1 VALYVGIYNKGVKPE
16 TALNLCAGIIGF
28 MKSRPAQIIFFVLL
42 SALLIIPRL
51 IAINQ
56 FATVDEPYWL
66 TAGSDF
72 YFALGQRAFA
82 NTVYDYHPAVTT
94 MWIIALGM
102 LIYFPQY
109 RGFGQGYFDVYKDS
123 LERFLLSHGHTPLGL
138 LTVSR
143 VIQTVVI
150 VFLLL
155 VTFWFLRRTLG
166 NKIALAGILLIS
178 FDPFFLGHSRLLN
191 HEGLMS
197 LFVMISLLAV
207 LMHLFYE
214 RKPVYLLI
222 SGAAAGFAQLT
233 KSSSIVLPPL
243 IGLLFLVEIFFH
255 HDLSWRNRVLK
266 SLAELMV
273 WFVMLGIVYF
283 VFWPGMWVA
292 PGEMLYQVFGNALS
306 YAFGGARLSVTGGVQ
321 PADFQPHLGDINS
334 FFTSISWRTT
344 PIVWIGALLGLAS
357 LLKQKWEQRFAFLS
371 ILMIGFLFI
380 LLFGIANGRNS
391 AHYVLT
397 AYISLDIIAAI
408 GWVYGI
414 EWLSK
419 LMLVGG
425 RRILPGLVLGI
436 IVIAQAV
443 SALMFFPYYYNYYN
457 PILKA
462 WQPGS
467 QNPNFGYGEVLELA
481 ARYLAQ
487 KPGAA
492 DTTVIAFYGRGPFS
506 YFYPGKTEQLKP
518 VYADAENVPQ
528 LIQILHE
535 SKYIVLYYE
544 LEKDRDIPANV
555 LRALEGVTPEQV
567 IRLNGVEYIRIYR
580 ADNLSPQFYK
590 ILVSTNNPTPT
601 LP

>member
-1 VALYVGIYNKGVKPE
+1 
-16 TALNLCAGIIGF
+16 

-109 RGFGQGYFDVYKDS
+109 RGLGQGYFDVYKDS

-397 AYISLDIIAAI
+397 AYISLDVIAAI

-419 LMLVGG
+419 PQA
-425 RRILPGLVLGI
+425 RPLP
-436 IVIAQAV
+436 
-443 SALMFFPYYYNYYN
+443 P
-457 PILKA
+457 
-462 WQPGS
+462 
-467 QNPNFGYGEVLELA
+467 
-481 ARYLAQ
+481 
-487 KPGAA
+487 
-492 DTTVIAFYGRGPFS
+492 
-506 YFYPGKTEQLKP
+506 
-518 VYADAENVPQ
+518 
-528 LIQILHE
+528 
-535 SKYIVLYYE
+535 
-544 LEKDRDIPANV
+544 
-555 LRALEGVTPEQV
+555 
-567 IRLNGVEYIRIYR
+567 
-580 ADNLSPQFYK
+580 
-590 ILVSTNNPTPT
+590 
-601 LP
+601 

>member
-1 VALYVGIYNKGVKPE
+1 
-16 TALNLCAGIIGF
+16 
-28 MKSRPAQIIFFVLL
+28 MKSRLAQIIFLIIFG
-42 SALLIIPRL
+42 ALLVIPRV
-51 IAINQ
+51 ISIDR

-123 LERFLLSHGHTPLGL
+123 LERFLLAHGHTPLGL

-143 VIQTVVI
+143 VIQSVVI

-166 NKIALAGILLIS
+166 NKIAIAGTLLIS

-197 LFVMISLLAV
+197 LFVMISLLAA
-207 LMHLFYE
+207 LMHLFRE
-214 RKPVYLLI
+214 RKWIYLLI

-243 IGLLFLVEIFFH
+243 IGLLFLVEIFIH
-255 HDLSWRNRVLK
+255 HEASWRKRMLK
-266 SLAELMV
+266 ALAELIA
-273 WFVMLGIVYF
+273 WFAMLGIVYF

-292 PGEMLYQVFGNALS
+292 PGEMLYQVFGNAFS
-306 YAFGGARLSVTGGVQ
+306 YAFEGARLSVTGSVQ
-321 PADFQPHLGDINS
+321 PADFQPHFSDINS
-334 FFTSISWRTT
+334 FFISILWRTT

-357 LLKQKWEQRFAFLS
+357 LLKQKWEQRIVFLS
-371 ILMIGFLFI
+371 IFLIGFLFI
-380 LLFGIANGRNS
+380 LLFGIASGRNS

-397 AYISLDIIAAI
+397 AYVSLDIIAAI
-408 GWVYGI
+408 GWVYVL

-419 LMLVGG
+419 LVPEGG
-425 RRILPGLVLGI
+425 RRILPGLLISI
-436 IVIAQAV
+436 IVIAQAG
-443 SALMFFPYYYNYYN
+443 SGLPFFPYYYTYYN
-457 PILKA
+457 PIMKA

-467 QNPNFGYGEVLELA
+467 ENPNFGYGEVLELA

-492 DTTVIAFYGRGPFS
+492 ASTVIAFYGRGPFS
-506 YFYPGKTEQLKP
+506 FFYPGKTEQLKP

-544 LEKDRDIPANV
+544 LEKDRNIPANV
-555 LRALEGVTPEQV
+555 LRALGGVTPEHV
-567 IRLNGVEYIRIYR
+567 IWLNGVEYIRIYR
-580 ADNLSPQFYK
+580 ADNLSAQFYK
-590 ILVSTNNPTPT
+590 T
-601 LP
+601 LQP